1 MRAVCGRALALAHA
15 KSGDAAMVAG
25 YIGKS
30 EALDDAMTDF
40 AFAYSEQNDRDYAA
54 LQRATRSGR
63 VKAAKVF

>member
-1 MRAVCGRALALAHA
+1 
-15 KSGDAAMVAG
+15 MVAG